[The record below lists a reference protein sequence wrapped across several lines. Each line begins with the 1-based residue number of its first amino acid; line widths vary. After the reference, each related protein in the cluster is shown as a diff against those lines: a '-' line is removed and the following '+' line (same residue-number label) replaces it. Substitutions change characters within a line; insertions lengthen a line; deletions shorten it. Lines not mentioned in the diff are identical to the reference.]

1 MTLDLGRVG
10 IWSRELRYNPDR
22 GARAAAAAELEDLGY
37 SAIFIPDA
45 GGDVLGDVAHLLAAT
60 RRIPIA
66 TGVLNIWMHEAAE
79 VARGRADLM
88 TRFGSRFLLGLG
100 SSHAPLV
107 ESAMRGPYTRPYS
120 RMVEYLD
127 ALDAVPS
134 TSFDAVPPTS
144 FDAMPLASLDVAPL
158 ASLDAAAAA
167 SPDVAPLASLDVAP
181 SASLDAAP
189 LASLDMAPSAFLDA
203 APPVSLDV
211 APSASL
217 DAAPPASRD
226 AAPPASLDVAPSASR
241 DAAPPA
247 SPSPSPRPSP
257 FALPARDRMLAAL
270 GPRMLELARDRAGA
284 AHPYLVPPAHTALAR
299 EALGPRTV
307 LAPEQAVLLDSDP
320 FRGRER
326 ARAFVSDYLALPN
339 YVRNLR
345 RLGFAEDDFRGGGSD
360 RLVDALVARGDEEA
374 VVRRVRE
381 HHDAGADHVCV
392 YVIGGAGETLQ
403 LDPWRR
409 LAPALTSL

>member
-1 MTLDLGRVG
+1 MAPDLGSVG
-10 IWSRELRYNPDR
+10 IWSRELRYHPDA
-22 GARAAAAAELEDLGY
+22 GARAAAAAEIEDLGY

-45 GGDVLGDVAHLLAAT
+45 GGDVLGAVEHLLAAT
-60 RRIPIA
+60 RQIPIA

-79 VARGRADLM
+79 VARGRADLV

-127 ALDAVPS
+127 ALDA
-134 TSFDAVPPTS
+134 
-144 FDAMPLASLDVAPL
+144 
-158 ASLDAAAAA
+158 
-167 SPDVAPLASLDVAP
+167 
-181 SASLDAAP
+181 
-189 LASLDMAPSAFLDA
+189 
-203 APPVSLDV
+203 
-211 APSASL
+211 
-217 DAAPPASRD
+217 
-226 AAPPASLDVAPSASR
+226 
-241 DAAPPA
+241 APPA
-247 SPSPSPRPSP
+247 SPSLSPRPSP
-257 FALPARDRMLAAL
+257 FTVPARERMLAAL

-299 EALGPRTV
+299 ETLGPGTV
-307 LAPEQAVLLDSDP
+307 LAPEQAVLLDSEP
-320 FRGRER
+320 LRGRER

-345 RLGFAEDDFRGGGSD
+345 RLGFAEDDFRRGGSD

-374 VVRRVRE
+374 IARRVRE

-403 LDPWRR
+403 LVAWRR